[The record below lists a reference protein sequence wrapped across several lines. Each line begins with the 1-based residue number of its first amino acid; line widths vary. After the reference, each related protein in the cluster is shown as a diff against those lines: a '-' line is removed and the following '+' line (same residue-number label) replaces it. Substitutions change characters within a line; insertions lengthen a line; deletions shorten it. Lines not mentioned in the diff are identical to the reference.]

1 MENKFTLE
9 DLKELY
15 IYLRENTKRPNKYL
29 LEVVGYVN
37 GGGMDSILYF
47 IDKSNITKNEKDSCK
62 KKALQLENIYQN
74 YLKQKA

>member
-15 IYLRENTKRPNKYL
+15 LFKRKHKRPNKYL

-37 GGGMDSILYF
+37 GGGKDSILYF
-47 IDKSNITKNEKDSCK
+47 IDKSNITKNEKESCK

>member
-29 LEVVGYVN
+29 LEVTGYVN
-37 GGGMDSILYF
+37 GGGKESFLYF
-47 IDKSNITKNEKDSCK
+47 IDKSNMTKNEKDRCRK
-62 KKALQLENIYQN
+62 KVLQLENIYQN
-74 YLKQKA
+74 YLKAKA